1 VSEVLSVDLFRKL
14 QLVTAPEEEK
24 IDQEPTSYSAYF
36 RSVGLL
42 LACQEQNREEN
53 IEMGDKGS
61 VVLLQFPHLV
71 S

>member
-1 VSEVLSVDLFRKL
+1 MSVDLFRKL

-42 LACQEQNREEN
+42 LASQEQNWEKN
-53 IEMGDKGS
+53 IEMGDKDPV
-61 VVLLQFPHLV
+61 VVLQLPYFIG
-71 S
+71 